1 MRCGEPKGSAVSQ
14 ARVCPLLAR
23 EPRMLRYG
31 DFLRLWFLKSLGLK
45 LFHLGGFLPSIWYG
59 IITKC

>member
-1 MRCGEPKGSAVSQ
+1 MKPAVHLEDAVLSGAGSRQPGTAQMQWLLQ
-14 ARVCPLLAR
+14 AP
-23 EPRMLRYG
+23 G
-31 DFLRLWFLKSLGLK
+31 FKSPGLK